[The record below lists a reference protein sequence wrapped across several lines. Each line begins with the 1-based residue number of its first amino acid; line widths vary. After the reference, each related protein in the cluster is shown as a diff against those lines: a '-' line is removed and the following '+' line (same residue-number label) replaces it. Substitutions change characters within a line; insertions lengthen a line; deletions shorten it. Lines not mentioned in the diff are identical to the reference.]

1 MMCLTWTLIAGV
13 IDAKQV
19 PTRFLRCYSA
29 GSEISNGN
37 LYVEIEAWGREP
49 EGS

>member
-1 MMCLTWTLIAGV
+1 V